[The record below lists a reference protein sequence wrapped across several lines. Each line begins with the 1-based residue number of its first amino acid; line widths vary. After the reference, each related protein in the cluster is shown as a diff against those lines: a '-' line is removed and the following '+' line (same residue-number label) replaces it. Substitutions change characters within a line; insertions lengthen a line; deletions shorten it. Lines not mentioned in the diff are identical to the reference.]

1 MSTTAELVRELQST
15 RDATLGFFA
24 TSDAELGYAWGPG
37 KWSVRYLLHHLA
49 DSETVMNERIRRV
62 LSEPPQTL
70 LVSDQDAWAA
80 ALDYATMPLPL
91 SRAIFESV
99 RNGIIHLVGQHYET
113 RGHLTFVHSVTGPRT
128 LRQEMEKV
136 ARHNAHHLEQIRAAL
151 RRAAGP

>member
-1 MSTTAELVRELQST
+1 MSTAAELVRELEST
-15 RDATLGFFA
+15 REATLGFFSM
-24 TSDAELGYAWGPG
+24 SDGELGYASGPG
-37 KWSVRYLLHHLA
+37 KWSVRFLLHHLA

-62 LSEPPQTL
+62 LSESPQTL
-70 LVSDQDAWAA
+70 LVYDQHAWAV
-80 ALDYATMPLPL
+80 ALDYSTMPLPL

-99 RNGIIHLVGQHYET
+99 RNGIIHLVRQHYEA

-136 ARHNAHHLEQIRAAL
+136 AGHNAHHLEQIRAAL